1 MLRKTQM
8 QEIQDLKLRGYTKT
22 EILTYYKEQGLKPPS
37 RPTISK
43 YYDMDVIPEDPG
55 KKLIKDKAFDVS
67 PFKEAIISILEA
79 NSRKDFCIS
88 SVYDLLEEKFI
99 ENGSFDCLPENE
111 QTLRNYVHHLEE
123 SGQIDPS
130 DQHRRIYDHV
140 FDTPPGEQMLI
151 DFGEVTL
158 SRRGSIHF
166 ICLLLRYSRILCVY
180 AQDHKYNA
188 TKACQAIY
196 RSFCKLGGRPAVLVI
211 DQDAVFVASETY
223 GEVIKTR
230 IFGDFCTEQDLKLW
244 VCNKADPESK
254 GPIENSVG
262 FVKKNFFSARTI
274 TCIDDVWRS
283 LPGWLERKNK
293 RIHRATLRIPMA
305 VFRDIEKDSLRSV
318 LPSVYETSPNSF
330 IAYECKGT
338 PYVLFRSCRYS
349 VPRSYAYSVVKYKIT
364 AGKIHIYDEDLR
376 FLCTHLLSERRGSFN
391 QLPEH
396 RKYYANVDGKMIEI
410 TKEVAYAMNNFY
422 RSSQPRKVEIKN
434 EKGESVEWK
443 LREIPYSETNGQD
456 YEFSI
461 EDFPDYSCDVE
472 DSVISS
478 VERRDIHKVINQL
491 DAEERMIIY
500 SIYFENKTQVQLA
513 GIMGVSRQVLAY
525 KLKTIL
531 HKMRRMYQENIFEKS
546 ADFFASGQVG

>member
-1 MLRKTQM
+1 MALFEFGDYSY
-8 QEIQDLKLRGYTKT
+8 QE
-22 EILTYYKEQGLKPPS
+22 
-37 RPTISK
+37 
-43 YYDMDVIPEDPG
+43 
-55 KKLIKDKAFDVS
+55 
-67 PFKEAIISILEA
+67 
-79 NSRKDFCIS
+79 
-88 SVYDLLEEKFI
+88 
-99 ENGSFDCLPENE
+99 
-111 QTLRNYVHHLEE
+111 
-123 SGQIDPS
+123 
-130 DQHRRIYDHV
+130 
-140 FDTPPGEQMLI
+140 MLI

-396 RKYYANVDGKMIEI
+396 RKGDSGDWIEI
-410 TKEVAYAMNNFY
+410 MERLCDKWNCYDFQHFINGVKKENPRHISKQLGAIEQFLDSENPDRALVADVMKRCCDNY
-422 RSSQPRKVEIKN
+422 RYQFSQFKVVYEYVKAGRSLADSDGARVVVSSDRVEYKDL
-434 EKGESVEWK
+434 SVYGK
-443 LREIPYSETNGQD
+443 AFQ
-456 YEFSI
+456 
-461 EDFPDYSCDVE
+461 
-472 DSVISS
+472 
-478 VERRDIHKVINQL
+478 ERVNR
-491 DAEERMIIY
+491 
-500 SIYFENKTQVQLA
+500 
-513 GIMGVSRQVLAY
+513 
-525 KLKTIL
+525 
-531 HKMRRMYQENIFEKS
+531 
-546 ADFFASGQVG
+546 SGQEAAV